1 MSKNESFQDVYP
13 FATEAISSY
22 FPKLNLKDKSLL
34 TVGSSLDQ
42 AFNGLVLGAKNV
54 TVLDINKN
62 TLEYYKLKRELILN
76 TPKEELYEKVLALNI
91 KKTKDVFPKETIE
104 KTNIY
109 LENDSN
115 YELLRNRLQNESI
128 NFINSNIFDLK
139 DSLEDKKYDRIIL
152 SNILQYIE
160 SFSKKS
166 EINSNLKKCFNELS
180 EHLLMS
186 TSGIQKRITKMKQL
200 FNVTDV
206 QSLVKEAVKRGFI

>member
-109 LENDSN
+109 LEND
-115 YELLRNRLQNESI
+115 
-128 NFINSNIFDLK
+128 
-139 DSLEDKKYDRIIL
+139 
-152 SNILQYIE
+152 
-160 SFSKKS
+160 
-166 EINSNLKKCFNELS
+166 
-180 EHLLMS
+180 
-186 TSGIQKRITKMKQL
+186 
-200 FNVTDV
+200 
-206 QSLVKEAVKRGFI
+206 